1 MSSRT
6 EIPLI
11 TERVPS
17 PIGDVWLAHD
27 GRALHRLDFG
37 DRLGR
42 GWPAAPAVSVGAV
55 TPSPFARAV
64 AAYFAGELVA
74 LDGLAV
80 HVEGRDFETTVWRAL
95 RQIAC
100 GTTWSYARLA
110 ASIGRPTAVRAAGAA
125 NGKNPISLV
134 LPCHRVIGADGRLVG
149 YGGGLERKA
158 WLLRHEGALVA

>member
-1 MSSRT
+1 M
-6 EIPLI
+6 
-11 TERVPS
+11 
-17 PIGDVWLAHD
+17 
-27 GRALHRLDFG
+27 
-37 DRLGR
+37 
-42 GWPAAPAVSVGAV
+42 
-55 TPSPFARAV
+55 
-64 AAYFAGELVA
+64 
-74 LDGLAV
+74 

-125 NGKNPISLV
+125 NGRNPISLV

-158 WLLRHEGALVA
+158 WLLRLRRAGRLNGRGGPARGRSGRGPAWSGSPAAPCRRGPSPRRCR